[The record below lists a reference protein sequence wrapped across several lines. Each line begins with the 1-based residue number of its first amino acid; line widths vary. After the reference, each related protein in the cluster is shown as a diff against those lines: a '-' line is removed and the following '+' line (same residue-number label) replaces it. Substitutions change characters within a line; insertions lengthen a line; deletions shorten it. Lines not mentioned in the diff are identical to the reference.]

1 MGRPIHAEVTLDEV
15 RGNVT
20 RMIKRFMKKVKKSR
34 VLEEYRERM
43 YFIKPS
49 KKRRLAKKRKKD
61 NARKAETKRKN

>member
-1 MGRPIHAEVTLDEV
+1 MGHPIHLEVTLDEV

-20 RMIKRFMKKVKKSR
+20 SMIKRFMKKVKKSR

-43 YFIKPS
+43 HFVKPS
-49 KKRRLAKKRKKD
+49 KKRRLAKKRKKE

>member
-1 MGRPIHAEVTLDEV
+1 MGHPIHVEVTLDEV

-20 RMIKRFMKKVKKSR
+20 SMIKRFMKKVKKSR

-43 YFIKPS
+43 HFVKPS
-49 KKRRLAKKRKKD
+49 KKRRLAKKRKKE

>member
-1 MGRPIHAEVTLDEV
+1 MGRPIHVEVTLDEV